1 MRLLDVKHLIMRMLI
16 VTLKIMAVMDI
27 VGANMTTTVKKKIVS
42 ILLPINKM
50 ILVMMII
57 FILRFL
63 LITVETIFI
72 FMLIFLSLREG
83 MILMILLIG

>member
-1 MRLLDVKHLIMRMLI
+1 M
-16 VTLKIMAVMDI
+16 TLKIMAVMDI